1 MLQHVCNNYNI
12 IWKCCCSVAKLYPTL
27 CPSLSH
33 GVCSNS
39 YLLSQRCHPTIS
51 SSVISFL
58 SCLQSFPASGFF
70 PVSPAGKTFG
80 ASFSL
85 SISPYGEYAGLI
97 SFRIDWLDL
106 LAVQRTL
113 KSLLQ
118 HHNSRA
124 SILLCLSFFMV
135 QLSHPY
141 VTTGK
146 TIALTSQIFVGK
158 VMSLWYTVW
167 VCHSFPSKEQASLNF
182 IAVVTI
188 CSDFFSA
195 QENKVCHC
203 LQLFPHLLAMK
214 W

>member
-1 MLQHVCNNYNI
+1 MLPRKPVLYNV
-12 IWKCCCSVAKLYPTL
+12 CCCSFISCVQLFATPQTATL
-27 CPSLSH
+27 RPPWPSPST
-33 GVCSNS
+33 GACSNS
-39 YLLSQRCHPTIS
+39 CPLSQRCHPTIS

-141 VTTGK
+141 VNTGK
-146 TIALTSQIFVGK
+146 AIALTVWT
-158 VMSLWYTVW
+158 LLAYWTVW
-167 VCHSFPSKEQASLNF
+167 TIWTLLFNTLFRFVIAFLPRSK
-182 IAVVTI
+182 
-188 CSDFFSA
+188 
-195 QENKVCHC
+195 
-203 LQLFPHLLAMK
+203 HL
-214 W
+214 